1 MHTIQGFKIAT
12 SEQAR
17 TLLLVCMLK
26 GDTKGAEDAH
36 WALKCLEAAGK

>member
-1 MHTIQGFKIAT
+1 MHTIQGFQIAT

-26 GDTKGAEDAH
+26 GDTKGADEAH
-36 WALKCLEAAGK
+36 WALKRLEAQGK